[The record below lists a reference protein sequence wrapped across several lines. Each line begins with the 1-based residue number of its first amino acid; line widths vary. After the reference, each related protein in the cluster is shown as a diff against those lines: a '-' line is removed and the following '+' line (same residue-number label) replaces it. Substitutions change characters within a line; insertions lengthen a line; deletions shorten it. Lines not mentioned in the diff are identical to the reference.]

1 MATEVSENGSQPT
14 AMEKFGIGGGMALL
28 PWTKQMLTVLWEQ
41 LRLLVQVIYYTFMS
55 VFQMFRFEVHVRI
68 TDETG
73 EHIQH
78 MSSAANPSE
87 SFLFSSVVGGSNPL
101 SNFCADVGDPFPGK
115 STAEAL
121 LSSLRAD
128 DLCCGL
134 MDDLVSRTAGNE
146 DGIFVGK
153 QSTWKVGFPGDWN
166 IFVSSSDSSCSNDAS
181 HRNSEKFFKADLC
194 KERVFKRDTSEDDR
208 SSHWSSEE
216 EPHVVEFESE
226 DTKALWE
233 SLSKSNDPYNPFFFS
248 ACISTKT
255 DMGKSKSAAGGSC
268 DADLKLASKSKEEV
282 QGPPRLNMWLCRS
295 DSESSWSSW
304 AGSDCSSPDFDQ
316 EESDKLWE
324 LFSSPGDPYNPLSF
338 SACKVTSQTRANS
351 AAGQASSPAP
361 PSRRDPD
368 DEEKESGSPP
378 SEDDEEELLWK
389 SLSPN
394 HDPYHPLNF
403 QASFQTTPT
412 LQLDKASK
420 LPPTESRRL
429 TKASKQSGPAKPA
442 LAERPVKQHSHPDRI
457 LVPWKRPPG
466 QSPPEERKTKNA
478 SSKQVRF
485 SPQVQVHVMRT
496 WPFARQASRKG
507 LWEEMA
513 RDRDRFRRRIV
524 ETEQAI
530 GYCFSPPHRQKIQAY
545 VEGALRKAERS

>member
-1 MATEVSENGSQPT
+1 MATELSDDGSQPT
-14 AMEKFGIGGGMALL
+14 AVERFGSGGGMALL
-28 PWTKQMLTVLWEQ
+28 PWTRQMLTVLWEQ
-41 LRLLVQVIYYTFMS
+41 LRLLLQVIYYTFMS

-134 MDDLVSRTAGNE
+134 MDDLVSRTAASE

-153 QSTWKVGFPGDWN
+153 QSTWKVGDWN
-166 IFVSSSDSSCSNDAS
+166 IFVSSSDSSCSNDT
-181 HRNSEKFFKADLC
+181 FFKADRS
-194 KERVFKRDTSEDDR
+194 KERVSKQDTSEEDR
-208 SSHWSSEE
+208 SSHWSSEDDK
-216 EPHVVEFESE
+216 VEFESE

-233 SLSKSNDPYNPFFFS
+233 SLSKSSDPYNPFFFS
-248 ACISTKT
+248 ACISTKA

-268 DADLKLASKSKEEV
+268 DADLTVSSMSREGLHV
-282 QGPPRLNMWLCRS
+282 NTWLCRS

-324 LFSSPGDPYNPLSF
+324 LFSSPQDPYNPLSF
-338 SACKVTSQTRANS
+338 SACKI
-351 AAGQASSPAP
+351 SPKTA
-361 PSRRDPD
+361 
-368 DEEKESGSPP
+368 EEKESGSPP
-378 SEDDEEELLWK
+378 SEDDEEELAWK
-389 SLSPN
+389 CLGQN
-394 HDPYHPLNF
+394 LDPYHPLNF
-403 QASFQTTPT
+403 QASSPSSST
-412 LQLDKASK
+412 LQQKN
-420 LPPTESRRL
+420 TRL
-429 TKASKQSGPAKPA
+429 TKEPKQCRAAKPV
-442 LAERPVKQHSHPDRI
+442 LTERKLQQHSHPDRI
-457 LVPWKRPPG
+457 LVPWKRPG
-466 QSPPEERKTKNA
+466 RSPPEERRTTDTP
-478 SSKQVRF
+478 SKKVRF

-507 LWEEMA
+507 AWEEMA
-513 RDRDRFRRRIV
+513 RDRDRFRRRIADA
-524 ETEQAI
+524 ERSI
-530 GYCFSPPHRQKIQAY
+530 GYCLSPPHRLKVRAY
-545 VEGALRKAERS
+545 IDGALRTPDAS

>member
-146 DGIFVGK
+146 DGIFVGT

-194 KERVFKRDTSEDDR
+194 KEKVFKRDTSEEDR

-268 DADLKLASKSKEEV
+268 DADLKLASKSKEDV

-324 LFSSPGDPYNPLSF
+324 LFSSPEDPYNPLSF
-338 SACKVTSQTRANS
+338 SACKVTSQTPAS
-351 AAGQASSPAP
+351 SVAGQASSPAP
-361 PSRRDPD
+361 PSRGDPD
-368 DEEKESGSPP
+368 AEEKESGSPP

-389 SLSPN
+389 SLSQN

-412 LQLDKASK
+412 LQLDKAPK
-420 LPPTESRRL
+420 LPPVENRRL

-457 LVPWKRPPG
+457 LVPWERPPG
-466 QSPPEERKTKNA
+466 QSPPEERKTKDT
-478 SSKQVRF
+478 SSKQVISLTDLCFRY
-485 SPQVQVHVMRT
+485 S
-496 WPFARQASRKG
+496 SRKSAPKTN
-507 LWEEMA
+507 LELN
-513 RDRDRFRRRIV
+513 V
-524 ETEQAI
+524 ETMKSLTIKQTIVTLTFIFNLAQ
-530 GYCFSPPHRQKIQAY
+530 SLKRP
-545 VEGALRKAERS
+545 RSHVYS

>member
-1 MATEVSENGSQPT
+1 
-14 AMEKFGIGGGMALL
+14 
-28 PWTKQMLTVLWEQ
+28 
-41 LRLLVQVIYYTFMS
+41 
-55 VFQMFRFEVHVRI
+55 MFRFEVHVRI

-255 DMGKSKSAAGGSC
+255 DMGKSKIAAGGSC
-268 DADLKLASKSKEEV
+268 DADLKLASMSREEV

-338 SACKVTSQTRANS
+338 SACKVTSQTPASS

-361 PSRRDPD
+361 PSRGDPD

-420 LPPTESRRL
+420 LPPMESRRL

-457 LVPWKRPPG
+457 LVPWNRPPG

-478 SSKQVRF
+478 SSKQVIKLTYLCFRY
-485 SPQVQVHVMRT
+485 ST
-496 WPFARQASRKG
+496 RKSAPKTN
-507 LWEEMA
+507 LELN
-513 RDRDRFRRRIV
+513 V
-524 ETEQAI
+524 ETMKSLTIKQTKVTLTSIFNLAQ
-530 GYCFSPPHRQKIQAY
+530 SLKRP
-545 VEGALRKAERS
+545 RSHVYS